1 MIRWLTLLPVFF
13 IAFSAQAEQA
23 QKFGNVEVHY
33 NAMLSSDLLPDV
45 AKAYKIDRSKTR
57 GIVTVSVLKKN
68 AMGIAQP
75 VSAKLGAYLVN
86 LNNQLGNID
95 MREIKEGTAIY
106 YLGEFRVAPPDTLK
120 FTVSVESQGEPK
132 REVSFT
138 QKFYK

>member
-1 MIRWLTLLPVFF
+1 MIRWLALLPVLFV
-13 IAFSAQAEQA
+13 AASVQAEQA

-33 NAMLSSDLLPDV
+33 NAMLASELLPEV

-57 GIVTVSVLKKN
+57 GIITVSVLKKN
-68 AMGIAQP
+68 AMGVAQP
-75 VSAKLGAYLVN
+75 VSSRLSAYLVN

-120 FTVSVESQGEPK
+120 FTVTVESPGDPS
-132 REVSFT
+132 REVSFS

>member
-1 MIRWLTLLPVFF
+1 MIRWLALLA
-13 IAFSAQAEQA
+13 IALTSSAHAEQS
-23 QKFGNVEVHY
+23 QKFGALEVHY
-33 NAMLSSDLLPDV
+33 NAMLSSGLLPDV

-68 AMGIAQP
+68 SMGVAQP
-75 VSAKLGAYLVN
+75 IPAKLTAYLVN

-120 FTVSVESQGEPK
+120 FTVSVEANGESK
-132 REVSFT
+132 HEVTFN

>member
-1 MIRWLTLLPVFF
+1 MIRWPVL
-13 IAFSAQAEQA
+13 IAIALMPAAHAEQA
-23 QKFGNVEVHY
+23 QKFGAIEVHY

-68 AMGIAQP
+68 AVGVAQP
-75 VSAKLGAYLVN
+75 VPAKLTAYLVN

-120 FTVSVESQGEPK
+120 FTVSVEANGEPK
-132 REVSFT
+132 HEVSFS

>member
-1 MIRWLTLLPVFF
+1 MIRWLPLLAVAF
-13 IAFSAQAEQA
+13 IPAAQAEQA
-23 QKFGNVEVHY
+23 QKFGAFEVHY

-68 AMGIAQP
+68 AMGVAQP
-75 VSAKLGAYLVN
+75 VPARLTAYLVN

-120 FTVSVESQGEPK
+120 FTVTVEANGEP
-132 REVSFT
+132 RHEVTFS

>member
-1 MIRWLTLLPVFF
+1 MIGWLALFPLFLLAV
-13 IAFSAQAEQA
+13 SAHAEQA

-33 NAMLSSDLLPDV
+33 NAMLASDLLPDV
-45 AKAYKIDRSKTR
+45 AKAYRIDRSKTR

-68 AMGIAQP
+68 SMGVAQP
-75 VSAKLGAYLVN
+75 VPANLSAYLVN

-106 YLGEFRVAPPDTLK
+106 YLGEFRVTPPDTLK
-120 FTVSVESQGEPK
+120 FNVTVESPGEPK
-132 REVSFT
+132 REVSFS